1 MKLRL
6 FFLLSL
12 IVLVGCK
19 KASTISFSSE
29 SFTESDLKICE
40 NDSCSKITID
50 YIKVGGDEAIAS
62 KINSQIESYI
72 IKSLFLGE
80 DERPS
85 AKSIEE
91 AARQFIIAYRD
102 HKNEFEYNLQYEAEV
117 TVSEMFENENIL
129 CLQLQSYLFTG
140 GAHGYG
146 STHFKNIDK
155 ENGEE
160 ITVGE
165 LFEDEKGFLE
175 LAEKAFRKEYKI
187 PDNESINYTGFW
199 FEDDTF
205 YLPETIGISKKNIIF
220 IYNPYDI
227 ASYAEGPII
236 FEISL
241 KEAKPFL
248 SNTFFP

>member
-6 FFLLSL
+6 LLLLS
-12 IVLVGCK
+12 ITIFIGCK
-19 KASTISFSSE
+19 KTSTLSFSLE
-29 SFTESDLKICE
+29 SFSESDLKICE

-50 YIKVGGDEAIAS
+50 YIKVVGDEAIAS

-102 HKNEFEYNLQYEAEV
+102 HKNEFEYNLKYEAEV
-117 TVSEMFENENIL
+117 TVSKMYENENIL

-146 STHFKNIDK
+146 STHFKNID
-155 ENGEE
+155 EETGEE
-160 ITVGE
+160 ITVSE

-175 LAEKAFRKEYKI
+175 LTEKAFRKKYKI
-187 PDNESINYTGFW
+187 PENESINYTGFW

-205 YLPETIGISKKNIIF
+205 YLPETIGISKKNIVF

-236 FEISL
+236 FEIPL

-248 SNTFFP
+248 SNTYFP